1 MTKLELKAQN
11 KIKEAFIKRAKQEGI
26 TVYKNHIK
34 TAKPLTNF
42 CGFIKTEYPSEI
54 DDLVCGR

>member
-1 MTKLELKAQN
+1 MTKVELKAQDRI
-11 KIKEAFIKRAKQEGI
+11 KIAFIKRARQQGI

-34 TAKPLTNF
+34 TAKPLTQF